1 MPVLVYEKAIRNF
14 IKENQL
20 IEKGD
25 TLLVGVSGG
34 PDSLSLL
41 HFFHHSRKEYDISI
55 EAVHVDHMFR
65 GKESYEDLKFVEG
78 VCDKYNIPFHHK
90 RINISEKMKHRK
102 GSLQES
108 ARHFRYSFF
117 QEVMSSSNANKLV
130 LGHHGDDQIETILMR
145 LTRGSSGMSRAGIPI
160 KRPFA
165 NGLIIRPLLSMNK
178 KIIEEYCESYGLVPR
193 RDPSNNKNDYTR
205 NRFRNRVLPFL
216 KEENPLVHEQFQK
229 FSKEILEDELFLQE
243 LTLKKLNNIW
253 NKLGNKVSIDIIR
266 FDEMPLPLQRRSI
279 HLILNYLYKDVPS
292 SLTFVHTKEILEMIH
307 KQGPTITIDLPEGL
321 KFTRSYQEGIFHFE
335 SLYNVEPFFYIVEEG
350 KEVELPNQ
358 ASIMANRSRI
368 LHYDDL
374 YIMKIKEESV
384 SLPIIVRSRQP
395 GDRMKIK
402 GLNGTK
408 KVKDIFIDEKV
419 PLHLRDQW
427 PIVQDSNGVILWIP
441 GLKKSVLDTCEDAE
455 SQIILHYKQ

>member
-1 MPVLVYEKAIRNF
+1 MLVYEKAIRHF

-25 TLLVGVSGG
+25 KLLVGVSGG

-41 HFFHHSRKEYDISI
+41 HFLQHSKNEYGISI
-55 EAVHVDHMFR
+55 VAVHVDHMFR
-65 GKESYEDLKFVEG
+65 GQESYEDLKFVER
-78 VCDKYNIPFHHK
+78 VCDKYKIPFHYK

-108 ARHFRYSFF
+108 ARYFRYSFF
-117 QEVMSSSNANKLV
+117 QEVMASLNANKLV

-145 LTRGSSGMSRAGIPI
+145 LTRGSSGMSRAGIPV

-165 NGLIIRPLLSMNK
+165 NGLVIRPLLSMNK
-178 KIIEEYCESYGLVPR
+178 NNIEEYCDIYGLDPR

-205 NRFRNRVLPFL
+205 NRFRNKVLPFL

-243 LTLKKLNNIW
+243 LTVKKLNNIW
-253 NKLGNKVSIDIIR
+253 NKLGNKVTIDIILFNR
-266 FDEMPLPLQRRSI
+266 MPLPLQRRAI

-292 SLTFVHTKEILEMIH
+292 SLTFVHTKEILEILH
-307 KQGPTITIDLPEGL
+307 KSGPTITIDLPEGL
-321 KFTRSYQEGIFHFE
+321 KFTRSYQEGIFHFD
-335 SLYNVEPFFYIVEEG
+335 SLNNVESFFFVLEED
-350 KEVELPNQ
+350 KEVVLPNQ
-358 ASIMANRSRI
+358 ASIMVDHSR
-368 LHYDDL
+368 LPHYDDL
-374 YIMKIKEESV
+374 HVMKIKKESV

-395 GDRMKIK
+395 GDRMKLK

-441 GLKKSVLDTCEDAE
+441 GLKKSVLDTSEEAE
-455 SQIILHYKQ
+455 SIIILHYKQ